1 MAMTSREKIAEHY
14 KRSAIALEVTREV
27 SSEMDTQKRTEG
39 EVQTFGEMLNNPF
52 LNVKAGY
59 DNHKTE

>member
-1 MAMTSREKIAEHY
+1 MAMSSREKIAEHY
-14 KRSAIALEVTREV
+14 RLSALALEVT
-27 SSEMDTQKRTEG
+27 SEMDTKKRTEG

-59 DNHKTE
+59 DNRKTE